1 MAEASSQLRA
11 DARENRDRIVAAARL
26 LFAERGLS
34 VGTTE
39 IARRAGVGSAT
50 LYRRFPTREA
60 LIDEVFASE
69 MRACR
74 RIVLRGSSDP
84 DAWRGLRATV
94 RELVTLSSRNR
105 GFVEALQASAMLPPG
120 LIEHRRE
127 LLRLMDGLVER
138 ARVDGEVRPD
148 IAVDDLVLLL
158 QAARG
163 LPGGLR
169 SQGRSAADRFAGLAL
184 DALRSSR

>member
-1 MAEASSQLRA
+1 MTDASSQLRA
-11 DARENRDRIVAAARL
+11 DARENRDRIVAAARA

-60 LIDEVFASE
+60 LVDEAFASE

-84 DAWRGLRATV
+84 DAWRGLRAIM
-94 RELVTLSSRNR
+94 RELVTLSARNR
-105 GFVEALQASAMLPPG
+105 GFVEALQASAMLPSG

-127 LLRLMDGLVER
+127 LLLLLDDLVRR

-158 QAARG
+158 RAGRG
-163 LPGGLR
+163 VTDGLR
-169 SQGRSAADRFAGLAL
+169 SRGRPAADRFVDLAL
-184 DALRSSR
+184 SALRASR